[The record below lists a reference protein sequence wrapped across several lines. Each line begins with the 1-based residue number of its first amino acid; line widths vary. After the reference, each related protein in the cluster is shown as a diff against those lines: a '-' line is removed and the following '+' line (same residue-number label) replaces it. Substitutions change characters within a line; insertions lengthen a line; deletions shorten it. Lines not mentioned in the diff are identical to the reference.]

1 MDDLTHGTAAPSPCF
16 TLLSAIATA
25 LEIPA
30 PATAADQARF
40 YRLRSARADHALA
53 AIRAATD
60 DARDLQ
66 LSAKILLDMLGGY
79 PVTYA
84 NLGTTP

>member
-1 MDDLTHGTAAPSPCF
+1 MNDPTPGPTPCF
-16 TLLSAIATA
+16 ALLNAIADA
-25 LEIPA
+25 LDIPA
-30 PATAADQARF
+30 PAMAADQVKY

-60 DARDLQ
+60 DAHDLQ
-66 LSAKILLDMLGGY
+66 LSAKILLDMLNGY

-84 NLGTTP
+84 NLGASS